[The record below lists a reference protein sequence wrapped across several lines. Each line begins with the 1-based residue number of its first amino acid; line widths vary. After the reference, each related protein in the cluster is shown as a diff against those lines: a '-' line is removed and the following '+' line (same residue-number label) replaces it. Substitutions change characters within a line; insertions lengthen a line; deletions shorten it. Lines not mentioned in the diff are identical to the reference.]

1 MTTPIRWGIVG
12 TGAIADAFAHA
23 LTLIEDAEI
32 VAVGSRSQASA
43 DAFGDKFNI
52 PNRYGSY
59 QGVADDPAVDIAY
72 ISTIHPLHHP
82 NSLMCLN
89 AGKAVLC
96 EKPFTMNAGEL
107 SDLIDLARL
116 KKLFLMEA
124 MWTRYLPAIVKLR
137 EVLAAGTIGE
147 PLMLQAD
154 FGFQPAHDPKSRL
167 FNPELGGGALLD
179 IGIYPVSFAYMVLGP
194 PDYVSSQAVI
204 GGTGVDEQAG
214 IVFRYHDGQVAVLAM
229 SLRVT
234 LPCQAIITG
243 TKGRILVHP
252 RFWESQKI
260 TVLVDGKETTYDL
273 PFAGSGYRYQA
284 EEAMRCLR
292 AGQLESSTMPLAESL
307 RIMQTLDSLRAAWG
321 LRYPG
326 EL

>member
-12 TGAIADAFAHA
+12 TGAIAKAFSHA
-23 LTLIEDAEI
+23 LNLLEDAEI

-43 DAFGDKFNI
+43 DAFGNEFNI

-72 ISTIHPLHHP
+72 ISTIHPLHHA
-82 NSLMCLN
+82 NSLICLN

-96 EKPFTMNAGEL
+96 EKSFTMNAGEL

-124 MWTRYLPAIVKLR
+124 MWTRYLPAIVKVR
-137 EVLAAGTIGE
+137 EIIAAGTIGE

-154 FGFQPAHDPKSRL
+154 FGFQPPYDPKSRL
-167 FNPELGGGALLD
+167 FNRELGGGALLD
-179 IGIYPVSFAYMVLGP
+179 IGIYPISFAFMVFGP
-194 PDYVSSQAVI
+194 PDYVTSHAVI

-214 IVFRYHDGQVAVLAM
+214 VVFRYHDGQMAVLAM
-229 SLRVT
+229 SLKVT

-243 TKGRILVHP
+243 SEGRILVHP
-252 RFWESQKI
+252 RFWQTEKI
-260 TVLVDGKETTYDL
+260 TVLVNGSETTYDL
-273 PFAGSGYRYQA
+273 PFDGSGYRYEA
-284 EEAMRCLR
+284 EEAMRCMR
-292 AGQLESSTMPLAESL
+292 AGQLESSVMPLAESL
-307 RIMQTLDSLRAAWG
+307 QIMQTMDSLRATWG